1 MREIKFR
8 AWDGRKYV
16 IYQIVEKDGTLYD
29 ADFGKQMEVQQFTG
43 FKDKSRKEIYEGDIV
58 RVESVNGIG
67 RIGEVCWV
75 GYSWKLKVVA
85 RSKGKELWRNEV
97 MGITNTRKVIGNI
110 YENSEL
116 LK

>member
-43 FKDKSRKEIYEGDIV
+43 LYDKNGKEIYEGDV
-58 RVESVNGIG
+58 LGNDAGAPNQPVEFSRGSFCLNGLEPLIG
-67 RIGEVCWV
+67 QKADW
-75 GYSWKLKVVA
+75 
-85 RSKGKELWRNEV
+85 
-97 MGITNTRKVIGNI
+97 TRFLEVIGNI